1 MYSKKLHIAAMKR
14 GISNARQLKI
24 ALDKKGV
31 KGYSGDELSQHIV
44 TGIWNSDPAAKIG
57 NITTVCKFL
66 GLTSIK
72 ILGFHNV

>member
-1 MYSKKLHIAAMKR
+1 MYGKKLQMAAMKKN
-14 GISNARQLKI
+14 ISNARQLRI

-31 KGYSGDELSQHIV
+31 KGYSGDELTQYIV

-72 ILGFHNV
+72 LLGFHNV